1 MACWARA
8 CPPVGPRRSPSLH
21 LQGPWAVRYVRQKLE
36 EELRRFPKI
45 SFINSYGLNK
55 CCPHARL
62 HSVQKTG
69 PIPSPQTS
77 TMSSLSCFP
86 AMRKFLG
93 DSSILYLSISRFKVQ
108 GLPRVAGARGLSQ
121 LALCCTKLATPRLPD
136 LQPKPVTLRAR
147 ERARTG
153 IAFSD
158 SETDPKGHPPPLFC
172 P

>member
-1 MACWARA
+1 
-8 CPPVGPRRSPSLH
+8 
-21 LQGPWAVRYVRQKLE
+21 
-36 EELRRFPKI
+36 
-45 SFINSYGLNK
+45 
-55 CCPHARL
+55 
-62 HSVQKTG
+62 
-69 PIPSPQTS
+69 
-77 TMSSLSCFP
+77 MSSLSCFP

-93 DSSILYLSISRFKVQ
+93 DSSILYSSISRFKVQ

-158 SETDPKGHPPPLFC
+158 SETDPKGPFSVHKNLQPTKFPGTSKYPYRGLVMGC
-172 P
+172 SSSSPGPATVAPAAPAQQHKRSNAGMRNKL

>member
-1 MACWARA
+1 MC
-8 CPPVGPRRSPSLH
+8 CPVS
-21 LQGPWAVRYVRQKLE
+21 W
-36 EELRRFPKI
+36 RFRKI
-45 SFINSYGLNK
+45 SFIWAEQPA

-77 TMSSLSCFP
+77 TMSSLSWFP

-93 DSSILYLSISRFKVQ
+93 DSSILYLSISRFKVK
-108 GLPRVAGARGLSQ
+108 GLPGVAGARGLSQ

-158 SETDPKGHPPPLFC
+158 SETDPKGAPPPPFLSIRIYS
-172 P
+172 PQSSLEPVPGAW